1 MRKVV
6 LWLVIMVF
14 ALSISIAFAQEDPLA
29 YYQQAK
35 INWKAY
41 EGTTITIGL
50 NKHPF
55 TESLRPLLP
64 IFEQLTGIQVAYVIL
79 PEEEFFE
86 KLLVDLS
93 SGGGI
98 FDAYMTSPMYEWRYQ
113 YAGWIEDLNKYWN
126 DPNLTDQEWYDR
138 DDFYEKPLRANMWD
152 GTIGGGLGEG
162 RWNGIPVM
170 VEFYCQAYRND
181 LREKWGLT
189 VPQTYPDLLDT
200 LTKAAE
206 LGKQEKPQVYGVA
219 NRGIRSWS
227 TVHSGYFT
235 AFSTYGQKD
244 LTPAPDL
251 TASINT
257 PQAKEITQIWIDIL
271 QKAGPPGW
279 PNYTW
284 YDAKQNFAAGR
295 FYEITDCDFFAATY
309 ENPAQS
315 VIAGNVGYALPP
327 AAPDG
332 SIVSNMWTWS
342 LGISSLSRYKE
353 AAWLFLLWATAPQTM
368 LDGTLKYDNFNP
380 TRKSVWEHPGVVEKT
395 MEWGTKPGEYR
406 EIVDA
411 MYAKYGDIQWTPNPD
426 VTTVGDYWCEAL
438 HEAYEGKKTVDQ
450 ALDDAAAKINE
461 FMAKWKK

>member
-1 MRKVV
+1 MKRISGLVMV
-6 LWLVIMVF
+6 LVLVLLVSVAM
-14 ALSISIAFAQEDPLA
+14 AQEDPLA

-35 INWKAY
+35 INWKAF
-41 EGTTITIGL
+41 EGTQLTIGL

-64 IFEQLTGIQVAYVIL
+64 IFEQLTGIKVAYVIL

-86 KLLVDLS
+86 KLLIDLS

-98 FDAYMTSPMYEWRYQ
+98 FDVYMTSPMFEWRYQ
-113 YAGWIEDLNKYWN
+113 YAGWIEDLNTYWN
-126 DPNLTDQEWYDR
+126 NPELTDQAWYNR

-152 GTIGGGLGEG
+152 GTIAGGLGQG

-170 VEFYCQAYRND
+170 VEFFCQAYRND

-189 VPQTYPDLLDT
+189 VPTTYPDLLDT
-200 LTKAAE
+200 LSKAAE

-219 NRGIRSWS
+219 NRGIKSWS

-244 LTPAPDL
+244 LNPDL
-251 TASINT
+251 TAAINT
-257 PQAKEITQIWIDIL
+257 PQAKEITKIWVDIL

-315 VIAGNVGYALPP
+315 VVAEKTGYALPP
-327 AAPDG
+327 AAPNG
-332 SIVSNMWTWS
+332 NITSNMWTWS
-342 LGISSLSRYKE
+342 LGMSSLSRHKE

-380 TRKSVWEHPGVVEKT
+380 TRKSVWENPAVIEKT
-395 MEWGTKPGEYR
+395 MKWGTKPGEYR

-411 MYAKYGDIQWTPNPD
+411 MYAKYGDIRWTPNPD
-426 VTTVGDYWCEAL
+426 VTAIGDIWAEAL
-438 HEAYEGKKTVDQ
+438 HEAYENKKSVDQ
-450 ALDDAAAKINE
+450 ALDDAAVKINE